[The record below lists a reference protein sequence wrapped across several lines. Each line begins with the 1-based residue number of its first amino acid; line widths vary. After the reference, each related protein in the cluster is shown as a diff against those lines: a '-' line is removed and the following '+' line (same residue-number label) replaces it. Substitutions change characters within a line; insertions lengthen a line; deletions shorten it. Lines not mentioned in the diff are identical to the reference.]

1 MPSKFKSKHKKQADG
16 AAAAT
21 PAAASSSS
29 ASSSSSS
36 AANGQSAANGAVSS
50 IEQLKDKGNAA
61 FTTGNFQRALELY
74 TAAIDEAAAAT
85 TAASS
90 SSSSSSSSSTA
101 ASSAPSSVAHP
112 PFPTHTLYSN
122 RSATQLALKNYSAA
136 LSDADAAI
144 ILAPQWPKGYLR
156 KGAALEQLLR
166 YHDAHTAY
174 QQGIKLDPSDTA
186 LVKSHTQ
193 LTLLLDELKIS
204 QDELTQH
211 ATNPDS
217 DRFTTMCNWLRTG
230 GSQFPKLY
238 LQYYSEDYRGVH
250 ALTRVPSDDI
260 ILYVPYNLIM
270 TSQVAMESEIGK
282 QIIAAKVDL
291 RSKHSYLAS
300 YLLQE
305 KEKNG
310 DSYWTPYLACLPAY
324 YNNMPIFFP
333 PPLLAMLKGSFTL
346 QKIQDRIDS
355 LRTEYDNI
363 KASVPSFARFSHD
376 DFVWARLVV
385 ITRIFGLVINGVKT
399 DGLVPYADMLNH
411 KKPKDAM
418 DTDTK
423 WTYDDHLNG
432 FTIISL
438 KSIARGEQ
446 VYDSY
451 GRKCNSRFFV
461 NYGFALSD
469 NEDDNE
475 AVLRFTPSPASDP
488 FYHTKLNM
496 LTASTTTLSREF
508 QVPATYRET
517 SDREKKT
524 KEMFSWLRFVV
535 AVDSELMMLPQGE
548 GGRVK
553 VEEVEVVSVR
563 NESAVLRMVKAAAE
577 EALKAF
583 ETTLEADD
591 ELIRTA
597 AYPEYSNERN
607 IILMRRGEK
616 QVLRWYV
623 RLAEVCLDLLSKPWS
638 VVKKA
643 TAKSLQQSHIPL
655 DHYIVSVIIPLVKKS

>member
-1 MPSKFKSKHKKQADG
+1 MSGLWDSLAYIMPSKFKSKHKKQADKADGG
-16 AAAAT
+16 AST
-21 PAAASSSS
+21 PTS
-29 ASSSSSS
+29 ASST
-36 AANGQSAANGAVSS
+36 AHTNGQSASNGATSS
-50 IEQLKDKGNAA
+50 IEQLKDKGNQA

-74 TAAIDEAAAAT
+74 TQAIDEAAAAT

-90 SSSSSSSSSTA
+90 SSASSTA
-101 ASSAPSSVAHP
+101 TSLALP

-122 RSATQLALKNYSAA
+122 RSATHLALKNYAAA

-156 KGAALEQLLR
+156 KGNALEQLLR
-166 YHDAHTAY
+166 YHDAHAAY
-174 QQGIKLDPSDTA
+174 QQGMKLDANDAA
-186 LVKSHTQ
+186 LNKCNEELSI
-193 LTLLLDELKIS
+193 LLNELKIS
-204 QDELTQH
+204 ENELTQH
-211 ATNPDS
+211 AANPDS
-217 DRFTTMCNWLRTG
+217 DRFTLMCNWLRSG
-230 GSQFPKLY
+230 GAQFPKLY

-250 ALTRVPSDDI
+250 ALARVPPDDI
-260 ILYVPYNLIM
+260 ICYVPFSLIM

-305 KEKNG
+305 KERGN
-310 DSYWTPYLACLPAY
+310 DSYWYPYLTCLPAY

-333 PPLLAMLKGSFTL
+333 PSMLDLLKGSFTL

-363 KASVPSFARFSHD
+363 KAHVPTFARFSHD

-411 KKPKDAM
+411 KKPRDAM

-423 WTYDDHLNG
+423 WTFDDAMNG

-438 KSIARGEQ
+438 KTIQRGEQ

-461 NYGFALSD
+461 NYGFALQN

-475 AVLRFTPSPASDP
+475 AVLRCTPSPAADP

-496 LTASTTTLSREF
+496 LTATTTTLSREF

-524 KEMFSWLRFVV
+524 KRTIQLAAVRVCGGQRVDDVTAGRRV
-535 AVDSELMMLPQGE
+535 AG
-548 GGRVK
+548 
-553 VEEVEVVSVR
+553 
-563 NESAVLRMVKAAAE
+563 
-577 EALKAF
+577 
-583 ETTLEADD
+583 
-591 ELIRTA
+591 
-597 AYPEYSNERN
+597 
-607 IILMRRGEK
+607 
-616 QVLRWYV
+616 
-623 RLAEVCLDLLSKPWS
+623 
-638 VVKKA
+638 
-643 TAKSLQQSHIPL
+643 
-655 DHYIVSVIIPLVKKS
+655 